1 MSGLRLLCAGL
12 VLALGAAAS
21 GCREAPAPDELAPPA
36 GVRTPLPA
44 SSSVRRG
51 CAPEPSGGPA
61 AAAAAPPLQITLGP
75 PGTPA
80 PVDEIPFD
88 HRIHAGDCAIPCLSC
103 HADAVRSPVA
113 GLPSGKKCMGCHKFV
128 AKDNPAVQ
136 VLAARVRANQPLRWT
151 RVFELPDFVYF
162 THRVHLH
169 FQQPIGCQECHG
181 DVASMRLVVQ
191 DEPFTMGRCLT
202 CHEDKNVRH
211 DCVVCHR

>member
-1 MSGLRLLCAGL
+1 MRALSAGPLLV
-12 VLALGAAAS
+12 VLAVAPS
-21 GCREAPAPDELAPPA
+21 CQQPAPLDELASPA

-44 SSSVRRG
+44 SSSTRRG
-51 CAPEPSGGPA
+51 CAPEPEGGPA
-61 AAAAAPPLQITLGP
+61 AATQGLPIEVTLGP
-75 PGTPA
+75 AGTPA

-128 AKDNPAVQ
+128 AKDRPAVQ
-136 VLAARVRANQPLRWT
+136 VMAARIRAEQPLRWT

-169 FQQPIGCQECHG
+169 LRDPIACSVCHG
-181 DVASMRLVVQ
+181 DVATMKTVRQ

-202 CHEDKNVRH
+202 CHEHNDVRH